1 MNKWRYSAVIVCLI
15 MILGLHPFL
24 ALNKPI
30 DAKVM
35 VIEGW
40 IPETSLQ
47 LAVKI
52 FKSQNYEMILTNGGR
67 IGRKNASNR
76 LSTYAERCKYKLVC
90 MGIDEK
96 LIIAIPTATIHRSR
110 TYSYAQST
118 VAWIRQ
124 NRATTKAINIFTLGT
139 HARKSYVLY
148 RKATRKK
155 MDVGIISAP
164 PVDYNPLYWYLSNI
178 GIGFVFKNLMGYL
191 QAMTLT
197 P

>member
-1 MNKWRYSAVIVCLI
+1 MNKWHYSAVIVSLI

-24 ALNKPI
+24 ALNKPV

-40 IPETSLQ
+40 IPEASLQ
-47 LAVKI
+47 NAVKI
-52 FKSQNYEMILTNGGR
+52 FKAQNYEMILTNGGR
-67 IGRKNASNR
+67 IKRKNTSNGQP
-76 LSTYAERCKYKLVC
+76 TYAEQCKYKLLR
-90 MGIDEK
+90 MGIDERV
-96 LIIAIPTATIHRSR
+96 IIAVPTTKNHRSR
-110 TYSYAQST
+110 TFSYAQST
-118 VAWIRQ
+118 VEWIRQ

-148 RKATRKK
+148 KKATGKEIN
-155 MDVGIISAP
+155 VGVISAP

-191 QAMTLT
+191 QAMILTL
-197 P
+197 